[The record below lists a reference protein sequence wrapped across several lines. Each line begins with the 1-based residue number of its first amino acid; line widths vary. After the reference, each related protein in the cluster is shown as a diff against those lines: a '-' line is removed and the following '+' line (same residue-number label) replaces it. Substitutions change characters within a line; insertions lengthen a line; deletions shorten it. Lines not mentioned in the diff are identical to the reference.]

1 MKSFLKKTDKS
12 SESKTPEKSS
22 KKAGGKQPANK
33 DNSQKT
39 AVKEIPVTKSR
50 ECLMKCKHKAKDK
63 KDGKKK
69 PDNVLQRIFMKN
81 EQPKKI
87 SFGSSLL
94 NMNAILEKKNTHARR
109 QKLLTSIASDQNLAN
124 FDEVERRVLRER
136 SIGRKKGSSRSD
148 STEIK
153 QNHVVSENCK
163 FHEHVSDVR
172 DFTSEQFKDY
182 EENDARKDGQDVKNN
197 QITCPGKLNFGVL
210 KDMREVER
218 KKHHQNTAN
227 TASNSDSNP
236 IIVESRNA
244 ILEPQE
250 ESESQNL
257 EDVLGD
263 SRSQQKLSELQAS
276 NEEIFQETA
285 PIFSR
290 IGSECT
296 LSLLEPDYKK
306 NENENIKVVI
316 SCNEQH
322 LIIPVNNTTTI
333 FEGAESKLS
342 QIKCE
347 RTKNLVEPEHENDEG
362 ENTTNFDNIITP
374 MNISHPNSSDENK
387 NSYLRS
393 YHKRQQR
400 NSPQESLIFKLQN
413 SHSNHL
419 LDFLKGNNLPSDLE
433 DRKRLVTDTID
444 SIISKEIPS
453 SKAGVIVKETTSL
466 QQPGLCNHGRSHT
479 LQKPTMIK
487 FQNIDSDYHSQDV
500 ERKSPSKTLQSHQSE
515 PLEIDNDLDLCAED
529 NKEITNIQHDLN
541 VECLILETAI
551 ESTREKSTSRVNEI
565 ETGIPDGDFNNVIC
579 MNTENV
585 SRAVSKSLED
595 AINYP
600 RNLSHSRKPIISDSI
615 LRSSK
620 KGGSKRDQYLENRF
634 HKIIPTQS
642 KERNYF
648 SDPLSKQVYG
658 DGSAVLPSEPR
669 VRDEITYLERFSSK
683 NSIPWVPSELRDRPA
698 SAEKISTRHFAE
710 RDTHEIEL
718 VTNFVDYFDHKPP
731 TESPNQHVKSF
742 ELLNPFQNLEELFKP
757 CYKELITPRDTSQPC
772 IVVYNDKNFNFSPQA
787 LIEKVIKMGE
797 KSSGREVD
805 IGLSDTFLDEIR
817 DVCQEVFEAKMR
829 DLQKRTIATERRGD
843 IFTGADCGGDN
854 DGIVP
859 GKEIKS
865 SDSSKK
871 RHENNKKRSSENSKT
886 SLDQKTE
893 ITLSN
898 HKFHIETPN
907 QSKIKTENGTRIK
920 SDAREPLKDSAST
933 YQEEKIAAVNFSKN
947 QIQDE
952 NSEDLRLTKIEPALD
967 TAENLN
973 DNRQNGNLGDCL
985 GARGNAKVI
994 CHKPELTGEGLNSTP
1009 RSERKKSI
1017 VRFDCSDEQP
1027 DDTEGNL
1034 IIDTIC
1040 YSEHGG
1046 TLKRKFSYDHWVTI
1060 RKRKVD
1066 DHLLKEENLL
1076 RRSSVPSLPKTPKNS
1091 ACDCDGWIF
1100 DSLDSKSQN
1109 LSPRISSPLD
1119 SGQQN
1124 NVSHRNKKLSLSK
1137 SSLRERGKHN
1147 SIDTTTK
1154 KLNLELKF
1162 ETNVQNESKNPDK
1175 IFPGTIDHANKQN
1188 QLIYE
1193 TVENMESNKYLNKI
1207 MKTEDSSADGC
1218 SLNCTDAVLPIENAS
1233 LSLNVKQNQ
1242 CSDSSAQTSR
1252 TLISEKSE
1260 LTSEGTTST
1269 PVTNGAEKSVKNK
1282 SQNNIK
1288 KKNIQIKNGDV
1299 ITTRFG
1305 TEVICR
1311 RESKQSIL
1319 SATEGVLKVPAAHTK
1334 KKQNVT
1340 VLFEEVLP
1348 PPSKRKNVRSF
1359 NINDLGAQSP
1369 PTKLDVKKKLPLV
1382 FSSMQSSFKL
1392 QILPP
1397 VTKRQDF
1404 LNKLVKESTSPAYL
1418 NPLEAPQDKLDS
1430 FVMTPPKKFP
1440 LRNEISRSRS
1450 PLGNLANS
1458 GNLGVLKK
1466 KGREIQEPETCSPN
1480 TVADNATSQSAR
1492 TPKSHKIVKK
1502 ETNTSND
1509 ERADCTEL
1517 YFRLGQKFKS
1527 GKRFHTDDIITDS
1540 ESVCVSSVKSRKS
1553 VTSSVCGNCGSCAD
1567 DSYYTTNDSTID
1579 SKDSDL
1585 EQFFRALRMKS
1596 IKCESE
1602 GHICTTDSSNLMLTH
1617 RTASSFHI
1625 LSNVNIF
1632 RQSSRDTCIA
1642 CEAAKLE
1649 ENNPKSNIPRG
1660 ICNTPEKKMKKK
1672 QDSKHTVHFEP
1683 KFTANKT
1690 DLKSINPVQNCT
1702 SFIFQQTSDLH
1713 ILQQHSMR
1721 VKSAPS
1727 ISNSEDQKTGGEI
1740 NGNELVSGIKITSVG
1755 HKSLFKNPSSM
1766 HVSRSFSYCPSF
1778 DGAQTSKGR
1787 GKIEHDKLD
1796 ANSMLVFPATGS
1808 PARVYINT
1816 PGMYQLHLFVP
1827 TAEEAHVPEKK
1838 ETERTKQYD
1847 RFATYY

>member
-22 KKAGGKQPANK
+22 AGKKAGSKQPANK

-39 AVKEIPVTKSR
+39 AVKEIPVTKSK

-69 PDNVLQRIFMKN
+69 PDNVLHRIFMKN

-94 NMNAILEKKNTHARR
+94 NLNAIIEKKNTHARR

-124 FDEVERRVLRER
+124 FDEIERRVLRER
-136 SIGRKKGSSRSD
+136 SIGRKKGSSRSN
-148 STEIK
+148 STEIR
-153 QNHVVSENCK
+153 QNHVVSEKCK
-163 FHEHVSDVR
+163 LDEQVSDVR
-172 DFTSEQFKDY
+172 DITSEKFRDF
-182 EENDARKDGQDVKNN
+182 EENDVRKDGQDVKNN
-197 QITCPGKLNFGVL
+197 QITCPGKLNF
-210 KDMREVER
+210 DMRKVER

-236 IIVESRNA
+236 IIVESRNS
-244 ILEPQE
+244 ILEPRE

-257 EDVLGD
+257 EDVLDGT
-263 SRSQQKLSELQAS
+263 RSQQKLSELRAS
-276 NEEIFQETA
+276 NEEIFQKTA
-285 PIFSR
+285 LIFSR
-290 IGSECT
+290 IGSECKQ
-296 LSLLEPDYKK
+296 SSLEPEYKE
-306 NENENIKVVI
+306 NEDENIKVVI

-322 LIIPVNNTTTI
+322 LIIPVNNTNPT

-342 QIKCE
+342 QTKYE
-347 RTKNLVEPEHENDEG
+347 GTKNLVEPEHEKNEG

-374 MNISHPNSSDENK
+374 MNISQPNSIDENK

-413 SHSNHL
+413 GHSNHL
-419 LDFLKGNNLPSDLE
+419 LDFLKGNNLPSALE
-433 DRKRLVTDTID
+433 DRKRLVTDTIE

-453 SKAGVIVKETTSL
+453 SKAEVTGKETTSL

-479 LQKPTMIK
+479 LQKPVMIK
-487 FQNIDSDYHSQDV
+487 FQNIDSDYHSQDF
-500 ERKSPSKTLQSHQSE
+500 ERKSSSKTLQSHQSE
-515 PLEIDNDLDLCAED
+515 SLEIDNDLDSCAED
-529 NKEITNIQHDLN
+529 NEGITNIQHNLN
-541 VECLILETAI
+541 VECLVLETAL
-551 ESTREKSTSRVNEI
+551 ESTRGKSTTRVNEI
-565 ETGIPDGDFNNVIC
+565 ETGIPNGDFNNVSC
-579 MNTENV
+579 MNSENV

-615 LRSSK
+615 LRSSE

-658 DGSAVLPSEPR
+658 DGLTNLPSAPR
-669 VRDEITYLERFSSK
+669 VIRDEITYLERFSSK
-683 NSIPWVPSELRDRPA
+683 NSIPWVPSELRDRPV
-698 SAEKISTRHFAE
+698 SAEKVSTRHFAE
-710 RDTHEIEL
+710 RDAHEIEL

-742 ELLNPFQNLEELFKP
+742 ELLNPFQNLEELFQP

-829 DLQKRTIATERRGD
+829 DLQKRTIATERRGE

-865 SDSSKK
+865 SDSSKR
-871 RHENNKKRSSENSKT
+871 RHDNNKKRSSENSKT

-893 ITLSN
+893 ISLSN
-898 HKFHIETPN
+898 HKFHIEAPN
-907 QSKIKTENGTRIK
+907 QSKIITENGTRIK
-920 SDAREPLKDSAST
+920 SDARVPLKDSGST
-933 YQEEKIAAVNFSKN
+933 YQEEKIAAVNCSKN
-947 QIQDE
+947 QIQDD
-952 NSEDLRLTKIEPALD
+952 NSKDLRLTKVEPALD

-973 DNRQNGNLGDCL
+973 DNRQNENLGDCL

-1034 IIDTIC
+1034 ITDTIC
-1040 YSEHGG
+1040 SSEHGG

-1066 DHLLKEENLL
+1066 NHLLKEAKLS
-1076 RRSSVPSLPKTPKNS
+1076 RRSSVPSLPKKPKNS
-1091 ACDCDGWIF
+1091 SCNCDGWIF

-1109 LSPRISSPLD
+1109 LSPIISSPSD

-1124 NVSHRNKKLSLSK
+1124 NVLHRNKKLSLSK
-1137 SSLRERGKHN
+1137 SSLRERRELN

-1162 ETNVQNESKNPDK
+1162 ETNIQNESENSDK
-1175 IFPGTIDHANKQN
+1175 IFPEDHANKQS
-1188 QLIYE
+1188 QPIYE

-1207 MKTEDSSADGC
+1207 LKTGDSSADEC
-1218 SLNCTDAVLPIENAS
+1218 SLNCTDAVLPIENVS
-1233 LSLNVKQNQ
+1233 LNLNVKQNQ
-1242 CSDSSAQTSR
+1242 CSDSCAQTSR

-1260 LTSEGTTST
+1260 LTSEGTPST
-1269 PVTNGAEKSVKNK
+1269 PPTNGAGKSVKNK
-1282 SQNNIK
+1282 TQNNIK

-1359 NINDLGAQSP
+1359 NINDFGAQSP

-1418 NPLEAPQDKLDS
+1418 NPLKAPQDKLDS
-1430 FVMTPPKKFP
+1430 FVITPPKKAP

-1450 PLGNLANS
+1450 PLGNMANS
-1458 GNLGVLKK
+1458 DNLGVLKK
-1466 KGREIQEPETCSPN
+1466 KGREIQEPETCSSN
-1480 TVADNATSQSAR
+1480 TVGDNATSQSVK
-1492 TPKSHKIVKK
+1492 TPKSRKILNKK
-1502 ETNTSND
+1502 MNTSND
-1509 ERADCTEL
+1509 EHADCTEL
-1517 YFRLGQKFKS
+1517 YIRLGQQFKS
-1527 GKRFHTDDIITDS
+1527 GKRFHTDDVITDS

-1632 RQSSRDTCIA
+1632 RQSSRDTCVA

-1649 ENNPKSNIPRG
+1649 ENNHKSNTPRG

-1683 KFTANKT
+1683 NFTANKT

-1713 ILQQHSMR
+1713 IIQQHAMR

-1727 ISNSEDQKTGGEI
+1727 MSNSADQKTGGEI
-1740 NGNELVSGIKITSVG
+1740 NGKELVSGIKITSVG

-1787 GKIEHDKLD
+1787 GKIEHDKFD